1 MISMAYTVIIKKT
14 AQKQILALPKNY
26 YEKVRKVI
34 LSLETNPRPVGYIKL
49 TGSDNIY
56 RIRVGIYRIVYSIED
71 AQLVVYIFDVDHRKD
86 VYR

>member
-49 TGSDNIY
+49 TGSDNIF